1 MKGMP
6 ALFIAVLVGCEAPPH
21 AHDPVP
27 EALDTSGSW
36 PAPEIDAI
44 VEALDAD
51 TIVTDTTLGLYNVR
65 HRLRIIGVGSG
76 GSNFDRAY
84 RIQLSNADGTVVDT
98 VLTKSSFADSLD
110 ADFMSRAG
118 LYALDF
124 DFVRSQS
131 LYFNAFVGV
140 DETDHIQLIDLL
152 LTYAGPKKGRMRYWI
167 VPESEMGSRGPE
179 E

>member
-1 MKGMP
+1 MKGIP
-6 ALFIAVLVGCEAPPH
+6 ALFAALLVGCEAPPH

-36 PAPEIDAI
+36 PEPEIDSI

-51 TIVTDTTLGLYNVR
+51 TIVTDTDLGLYNVP
-65 HRLRIIGVGSG
+65 HRLRITGVGSG

-84 RIQLSNADGTVVDT
+84 RIQLSNADGMVVDT
-98 VLTKSSFADSLD
+98 VLTKASFADSLE
-110 ADFMSRAG
+110 ADFLAKAG

-124 DFVRSQS
+124 DFARSQS

-140 DETDHIQLIDLL
+140 DETDNVQLFDFF
-152 LTYAGPKKGRMRYWI
+152 LTYAGPKKGRLLYWPVEQPI
-167 VPESEMGSRGPE
+167 E
-179 E
+179 EVE